1 MRLGIIARCDNTGL
15 GNQTREL
22 VKMLNPSKILVVD
35 SKHFNKNKQNLDW
48 YSEYDH
54 TVTRFGFPKRGE
66 IASFLKDLD
75 IVLSCETFYSS
86 LFVDMAIDANVK
98 TVLQY
103 NYEFLLNIEQKHA
116 PLPDVLLAP
125 SMWKFDK
132 MKQMFGDKTRLV
144 YLPPPTDVHLF
155 DKVRNHNLSRTHN
168 RILHVGGKQAARDRN
183 GTSTVFEMLKY
194 SREDYTLVV
203 TSQTEIDA
211 KPRDPR
217 LSYSFNNIRNREDL
231 YDGFDAMI
239 LPRRYAGLCL
249 PMNEA
254 LISGLP
260 VFMTNLSPNNHVL
273 PQEWLI
279 NAERIGEFKAK
290 SLIDVYAGDPKELAK
305 LIDNFVS
312 LRKKDQLK
320 MKEQALE
327 IGITNYSHEVL
338 KDKYL
343 ELFNSLI

>member
-22 VKMLNPSKILVVD
+22 VKMLNPSKILVID
-35 SKHFNKNKQNLDW
+35 SSHFNKNKQNLDW
-48 YSEYDH
+48 YSEYDYS
-54 TVTRFGFPKRGE
+54 VTRFGFPKRGE

-75 IVLSCETFYSS
+75 VVLSCETFYSS
-86 LFVDMAIDANVK
+86 LFIDMAIDANVK

-125 SMWKFDK
+125 SMWNFDK
-132 MKQMFGDKTRLV
+132 MQQMFGDKTRLI

-155 DKVRNHNLSRTHN
+155 DKVRNNNLSRTHN

-231 YDGFDAMI
+231 YNGFDAMI

-260 VFMTNLSPNNHVL
+260 VFMTNLSPNNYIL
-273 PQEWLI
+273 PEDWLI
-279 NAERIGEFKAK
+279 SAEKISEFKAK

-312 LRKKDQLK
+312 LRKRDQLK

-327 IGITNYSHEVL
+327 IGITNYSHEAL

-343 ELFNSLI
+343 ELFDSLK